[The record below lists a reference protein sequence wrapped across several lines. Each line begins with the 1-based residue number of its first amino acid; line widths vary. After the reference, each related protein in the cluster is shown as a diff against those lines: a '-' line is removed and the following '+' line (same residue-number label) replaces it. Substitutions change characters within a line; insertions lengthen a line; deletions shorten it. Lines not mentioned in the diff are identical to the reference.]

1 MYDVVYM
8 KKKIEKEAKWNK
20 IFGCFY
26 NKLVCFYNKHVTYF
40 SSLALKVVGNSIK
53 WQQSWQAI
61 IQTNK
66 MDVIETVCDD
76 HFTLKYINKYFETNK
91 GYSIKMY
98 LGG

>member
-53 WQQSWQAI
+53 
-61 IQTNK
+61 
-66 MDVIETVCDD
+66 
-76 HFTLKYINKYFETNK
+76 
-91 GYSIKMY
+91 
-98 LGG
+98 

>member
-8 KKKIEKEAKWNK
+8 KKIEKAKWNK

-53 WQQSWQAI
+53 
-61 IQTNK
+61 
-66 MDVIETVCDD
+66 
-76 HFTLKYINKYFETNK
+76 
-91 GYSIKMY
+91 
-98 LGG
+98 